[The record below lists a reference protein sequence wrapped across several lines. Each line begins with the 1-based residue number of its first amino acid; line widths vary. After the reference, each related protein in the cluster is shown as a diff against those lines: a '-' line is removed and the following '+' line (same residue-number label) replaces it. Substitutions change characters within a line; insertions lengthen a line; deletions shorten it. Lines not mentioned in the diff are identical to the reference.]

1 MGKFLKSL
9 CKLLDCVFLVFVAL
23 RACDVV
29 DWAWYQVFIPAF
41 IRGGL
46 AVAAVALLG
55 YVKAKELSQEDK

>member
-1 MGKFLKSL
+1 MEKFLKLL
-9 CKLLDCVFLVFVAL
+9 CKLLNCAFLVFVAL

-46 AVAAVALLG
+46 AVAAVALR
-55 YVKAKELSQEDK
+55 

>member
-1 MGKFLKSL
+1 MGKSLKSL
-9 CKLLDCVFLVFVAL
+9 CKLLNCVFLVFVAL

>member
-1 MGKFLKSL
+1 MERFLKSL
-9 CKLLDCVFLVFVAL
+9 CKLLNCAFLVFVAL

-55 YVKAKELSQEDK
+55 YVKAKELSQEGK

>member
-1 MGKFLKSL
+1 MEKFLKSL
-9 CKLLDCVFLVFVAL
+9 CKLLNCIFLVFVAL

-46 AVAAVALLG
+46 AIAAVALLG
-55 YVKAKELSQEDK
+55 YVKAEELSRENK